1 MNGCNKKRMNYIKNW
16 RFDFMAILKVINNDY
31 PDYNS
36 VEHLISYVLDGANG
50 FTGQLY
56 SQHIYPLNSFAI
68 TRQMCYVSRF
78 FGKDNRRLVRH
89 IVIAYEDYLQ
99 EYIGVQNLLKNIWE
113 FMLMYFPQ
121 NQWIIAPH
129 EKDERIHV
137 HIVYNLTNFYD
148 CKQINESGGFF
159 TQLAY
164 GFSCHGIMVKPDKM
178 KHIKYNVIY
187 GKHPKF

>member
-1 MNGCNKKRMNYIKNW
+1 
-16 RFDFMAILKVINNDY
+16 MAIFKVINNDY

-99 EYIGVQNLLKNIWE
+99 EPFKEYMG
-113 FMLMYFPQ
+113 M
-121 NQWIIAPH
+121 
-129 EKDERIHV
+129 HV
-137 HIVYNLTNFYD
+137 NV
-148 CKQINESGGFF
+148 
-159 TQLAY
+159 
-164 GFSCHGIMVKPDKM
+164 FSAKSMDYCTT
-178 KHIKYNVIY
+178 
-187 GKHPKF
+187 